1 MTFLNLCAQSR
12 FPGQRRDGWR
22 SRGRVVFALNQM
34 QKTCRAQ
41 KLRHETSHDFPR
53 AACWPKKVFSKE
65 TSMHPFAGSWVLW
78 AVVALA
84 AVAIIALIGWGIV
97 WMLALSD

>member
-1 MTFLNLCAQSR
+1 
-12 FPGQRRDGWR
+12 
-22 SRGRVVFALNQM
+22 
-34 QKTCRAQ
+34 
-41 KLRHETSHDFPR
+41 
-53 AACWPKKVFSKE
+53 
-65 TSMHPFAGSWVLW
+65 MHPFAGSWVLW